1 MFQDSLNLQA
11 LIFRL
16 ASRLAVVF
24 LSLTVVAEPLRIV
37 VTVPAIHSWAANVV
51 GEAAEVETLLPAD
64 VGPHDFQFRP
74 SDMRKLA
81 KADLILIN
89 GLGVDDWLTRTIA
102 NGGGKPGHRVITVS
116 DGVATQLIYHLP
128 QLTIDAGKSSAH
140 AHGHDSKA
148 DKDPP
153 NPHIWLDPIIA
164 QQCVSNILAALLVA
178 DPSNAEGYKSR
189 AAAYL
194 RELTD
199 LDRSI
204 RSSLME
210 VKNRRIVT
218 FHNAFPYF
226 CRRYDLTLIGVIE
239 QVPSVDPSPKYLAG
253 LLAAIR
259 KNSVDVLFTEP
270 QFNPRLAK
278 RIAGDLKIQMAE
290 LDVLE
295 TGKSSKAFYV
305 EGMRR
310 NLAALKAAL
319 R

>member
-1 MFQDSLNLQA
+1 M
-11 LIFRL
+11 
-16 ASRLAVVF
+16 
-24 LSLTVVAEPLRIV
+24 
-37 VTVPAIHSWAANVV
+37 
-51 GEAAEVETLLPAD
+51 
-64 VGPHDFQFRP
+64 
-74 SDMRKLA
+74 
-81 KADLILIN
+81 
-89 GLGVDDWLTRTIA
+89 
-102 NGGGKPGHRVITVS
+102 
-116 DGVATQLIYHLP
+116 
-128 QLTIDAGKSSAH
+128 
-140 AHGHDSKA
+140 
-148 DKDPP
+148 
-153 NPHIWLDPIIA
+153 
-164 QQCVSNILAALLVA
+164 LVA